1 MPSRTVSK
9 AITAVRALLVA
20 AGVAV
25 AALTVLKLATMPPPP
40 PDSDGFA
47 HGMAA
52 LVGGLV
58 IAVSLGV
65 AAVSVVLP
73 SLLGRADP
81 LGFNR
86 WQRRVLQAAGLL
98 VVGGLVVSLAYGLL
112 TDLLLAG
119 VLWFGLVV
127 VAILGVAVTLA
138 WRLGEVIVA
147 RLSGATAGPT
157 E

>member
-1 MPSRTVSK
+1 MPSETVSK

-20 AGVAV
+20 AGVVV
-25 AALTVLKLATMPPPP
+25 AALTVFKLVSMPPP

-47 HGMAA
+47 HGMAG
-52 LVGGLV
+52 LVGGVV

-73 SLLGRADP
+73 SLLGRGDP

-86 WQRRVLQAAGLL
+86 LQRRVLQAAGLL
-98 VVGGLVVSLAYGLL
+98 VVGGFVVSLAYGVL

-119 VLWFGLVV
+119 VLWFGFVV
-127 VAILGVAVTLA
+127 IAILGVGATLV
-138 WRLGEVIVA
+138 WRLGEVVVA
-147 RLSGATAGPT
+147 RLSGGVDGPAG
-157 E
+157 

>member
-1 MPSRTVSK
+1 MPSETVSK

-20 AGVAV
+20 AGVVV
-25 AALTVLKLATMPPPP
+25 AALTVLELVSMPPPP

-47 HGMAA
+47 HGMAG
-52 LVGGLV
+52 LVGGVV

-73 SLLGRADP
+73 SLLGRGDP

-86 WQRRVLQAAGLL
+86 LQRRVLQAAGLL
-98 VVGGLVVSLAYGLL
+98 VVGGFALSLAYGVL

-119 VLWFGLVV
+119 VLWFGFVV
-127 VAILGVAVTLA
+127 IAILGVGATLV
-138 WRLGEVIVA
+138 WRLGEVVVA
-147 RLSGATAGPT
+147 HLSGAADGPT
-157 E
+157 G